1 MIYLEATRNKCSR
14 CQGNLVAFFSNNT
27 EIYFFNNFWLIKYQS
42 YLHIETSQV
51 FLLFLWLNLNSYMLA
66 NHGLS
71 KMGVSVVI
79 RYIFVKYIFC
89 DKVFYTFSVQ
99 VTQELLEA
107 LEELNIVVR
116 FSQDLASILSL
127 KASSLDGEL
136 ISFVFSYF
144 PFSSQHGIRF

>member
-14 CQGNLVAFFSNNT
+14 CQGNLDAFFSNNT

-51 FLLFLWLNLNSYMLA
+51 FLLFLWLNLNRYMLA

-89 DKVFYTFSVQ
+89 DKSFLYIFWSGYTRVIGSVGGIEYCRKILTRFGFY
-99 VTQELLEA
+99 
-107 LEELNIVVR
+107 
-116 FSQDLASILSL
+116 
-127 KASSLDGEL
+127 
-136 ISFVFSYF
+136 FVFKSKFTRWWVNFIYLF
-144 PFSSQHGIRF
+144 IFSFFFSAWY